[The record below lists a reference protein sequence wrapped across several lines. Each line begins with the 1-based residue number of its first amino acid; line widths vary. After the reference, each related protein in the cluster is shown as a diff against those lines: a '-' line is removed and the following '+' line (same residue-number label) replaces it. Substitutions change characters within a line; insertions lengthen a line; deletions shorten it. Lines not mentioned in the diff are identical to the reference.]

1 MNVSLGYPLLVLDDF
16 RNSSIFMLDRN
27 GNLSGNLLVTGQD
40 PLEETIDFF
49 SDKVASN

>member
-1 MNVSLGYPLLVLDDF
+1 VLDDF
-16 RNSSIFMLDRN
+16 RNSIIFMVDRN

-40 PLEETIDFF
+40 VFEETINFF